1 MLNTLLIKNY
11 ALINS
16 VEIDFEKGLSTITGE
31 TGAGKS
37 ILLGALSMVLGKRA
51 DTASL
56 NDKNEKCVVEAGFDI
71 GAYNL
76 RSFFEKEDIDYN
88 DKTIIRREIL
98 PNGKSRAFINDTP
111 CNLLVLN
118 QLSEKLIDIH
128 SQHETL
134 QLAEQPYQFYIV
146 DALAKNEDRLKEYAA
161 KLKVL
166 KSLRNELEIIQKEI
180 ERANTDFSYNNF
192 MLEELKKAALKEGEL
207 EALEENL
214 IKLSHIEEIRL
225 NLIEVIQL
233 GDNEDIGTINNLLRT
248 KYGLDKIVKFSQV
261 FQQFSDRA
269 NSLYIEAKDLLEELK
284 REAESLSADPIELE
298 KVNDRLQ
305 IIYDLFKK
313 HQVNSIAGLQQIQ
326 LGYEERVKVTLNA
339 EEQLFAKSKEIK
351 ALEDELEKISSLISA
366 RRQAAIPVFL
376 DQLHEKLT
384 GLEMANTRIQIRI
397 KPLEYF
403 SPNGKDEIE
412 MLISSNKG
420 LSFES
425 VKKIASGGEMS
436 RIMLAVKTILSNYS
450 NLPTI
455 IFDEI
460 DTGVSGEVSYKIAAV
475 MKQMSKNMQVI
486 TITHLPQIAAKGDV
500 HYKVFKRV
508 YKALVESN
516 IKRLNEE
523 ERIDELA
530 EMLGGKEITS
540 SAIAHAKQLLS

>member
-11 ALINS
+11 ALINFI
-16 VEIDFEKGLSTITGE
+16 EIDFEKGLSTITGE

-71 GAYNL
+71 GNYNL
-76 RSFFEKEDIDYN
+76 LSFFEKEDIDYN

-111 CNLLVLN
+111 CNLVVLN

-134 QLAEQPYQFYIV
+134 QLADQQYQYYII
-146 DALAKNEDRLKEYAA
+146 DALAKNEEPLKEYVA

-166 KSLRNELEIIQKEI
+166 KSLRIELELIKREI
-180 ERANTDFSYNNF
+180 ELANTNFTYNSF
-192 MLEELKKAALKEGEL
+192 MLEELKKADLKQGEL
-207 EALEENL
+207 EVLEENL
-214 IKLSHIEEIRL
+214 NKLSHIEEIRL
-225 NLIEVIQL
+225 NLIDVIQL
-233 GDNEDIGTINNLLRT
+233 GDNEDIGTISNLLRT
-248 KYGLDKIVKFSQV
+248 KNSLDKIAKFSLL
-261 FQQFSDRA
+261 FQQLSDRA
-269 NSLYIEAKDLLEELK
+269 NSLYIEAKDLLEEIM
-284 REAESLSADPIELE
+284 REAESVSSDPNELD

-313 HQVNSIAGLQQIQ
+313 HQVHSIAELQQIQ
-326 LGYEERVKVTLNA
+326 LSYEERVMVTLNG
-339 EEQLFAKSKEIK
+339 EEQIVSKSKEIK
-351 ALEDELEKISSLISA
+351 TLEDELEKISSVISVQ
-366 RRQAAIPVFL
+366 RQTAILVFL
-376 DQLHEKLT
+376 DQMHEKLT
-384 GLEMANTRIQIRI
+384 GLDMANTRIQIRL

-403 SPNGKDEIE
+403 SPNGKDELE

-420 LSFES
+420 LSFEA

-436 RIMLAVKTILSNYS
+436 RIMLAVKNILSNYS

-460 DTGVSGEVSYKIAAV
+460 DSGVSGEVSNKIAVV

-486 TITHLPQIAAKGDV
+486 TITHLPQIAARGDV
-500 HYKVFKRV
+500 HYKVFKRSD
-508 YKALVESN
+508 KELVESN
-516 IKRLNEE
+516 IKRLTTE

-530 EMLGGKEITS
+530 EMLGGKEITN